1 MLSSAG
7 EEREGLQWSSE
18 RGAAVQIGGYMRYPA
33 YLVAP
38 DLKLELMRLDQ
49 IITLLKSQLRD
60 KLSTI
65 SFFIEITEMDAMFNN
80 NK

>member
-1 MLSSAG
+1 
-7 EEREGLQWSSE
+7 
-18 RGAAVQIGGYMRYPA
+18 MRYPA